1 MRGTGLTM
9 INNLEGMKFGDL
21 EVIKCLDEEKS
32 GKSLW
37 ECRCDCGKKCMVSSR
52 DLKHGRKTSCGCQKG
67 FQRHLEGRK
76 FGHLTVIEETG
87 EKQRNVKM
95 WLCRCDCGKMI
106 KVRTDSLTSGRTIS
120 CGCSK
125 SQPDKIK
132 LMVAGLK
139 ITDHTST
146 VFFKNTISK
155 NNTTGINGVSRLK
168 NGKYRAF
175 IGYKNKTY
183 SLIEDYNIEIAH
195 QVRIEAEEAVKN
207 GEFEKWI
214 GEFKN
219 GRKK

>member
-1 MRGTGLTM
+1 M
-9 INNLEGMKFGDL
+9 INNLEGMKFGNL

-37 ECRCDCGKKCMVSSR
+37 EC
-52 DLKHGRKTSCGCQKG
+52 Q
-67 FQRHLEGRK
+67 
-76 FGHLTVIEETG
+76 
-87 EKQRNVKM
+87 
-95 WLCRCDCGKMI
+95 CDCGKMI

-155 NNTTGINGVSRLK
+155 NNTTGINGVSKLK
-168 NGKYRAF
+168 SGKYREPC
-175 IGYKNKTY
+175 
-183 SLIEDYNIEIAH
+183 LDYVLACGM
-195 QVRIEAEEAVKN
+195 VVDTTTALKMLAAAVVN
-207 GEFEKWI
+207 VAA
-214 GEFKN
+214 
-219 GRKK
+219 

>member
-1 MRGTGLTM
+1 MRGAGLTM

-37 ECRCDCGKKCMVSSR
+37 E
-52 DLKHGRKTSCGCQKG
+52 
-67 FQRHLEGRK
+67 
-76 FGHLTVIEETG
+76 
-87 EKQRNVKM
+87 
-95 WLCRCDCGKMI
+95 CRCDCGKMI

-168 NGKYRAF
+168 SGKYRAY

-183 SLIEDYNIEIAH
+183 SLIEDYDIEVARLA
-195 QVRIEAEEAVKN
+195 RIEAEEAVKN
-207 GEFEKWI
+207 GKLEEWL
-214 GEFKN
+214 GEFRNGEKH